1 MFRQFLMMACALCI
15 AVAATASAQGAKPR
29 TSFTG
34 DLGYVSATGNT
45 KLTTLSVGEK
55 LGHTAGLWTLSQ
67 QMAFVYGE
75 TDAKVSA
82 NQLLVAVRADF
93 GLDPRFSVFAGA
105 SYERNTFA
113 GFNSRPVAITGLSWK
128 AIVAPEDSMSVDA
141 GGVVTRQSD
150 VDGTSSSYPSTRV
163 ALAYRHRFS
172 KAAYFQ
178 QLAEHV
184 SNLRMSGSDL
194 VNTETAFVA
203 PVSAHVGIRLSYA
216 VRYNSR
222 PPVNFGSTDRVSMMG
237 VQLSY

>member
-1 MFRQFLMMACALCI
+1 MFRHFLIVTCAVCTV
-15 AVAATASAQGAKPR
+15 VAAPASAQKVKPR
-29 TSFTG
+29 TTFTG

-55 LGHTAGLWTLSQ
+55 LGHTAGLWTISQ
-67 QMAFVYGE
+67 QMAFVYGV
-75 TDAKVSA
+75 TNAKVTA
-82 NQLLVAVRADF
+82 NQLLVAMRADF

-113 GFNSRPVAITGLSWK
+113 GFNARPVAITGLSWK

-141 GGVVTRQSD
+141 GGVLTWQSD
-150 VDGTSSSYPSTRV
+150 VDGTKSNYPSTRV

-172 KAAYFQ
+172 TKAYFQ

-184 SNLRMSGSDL
+184 SNLLTSGADL

-203 PVSAHVGIRLSYA
+203 PVSAHVGIKLSYA

-237 VQLSY
+237 VQLAY